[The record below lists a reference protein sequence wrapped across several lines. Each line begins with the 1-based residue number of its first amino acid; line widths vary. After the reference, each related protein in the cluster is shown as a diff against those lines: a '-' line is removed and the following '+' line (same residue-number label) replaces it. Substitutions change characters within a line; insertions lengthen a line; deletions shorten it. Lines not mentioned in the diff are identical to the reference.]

1 MKKKKST
8 KLDCDPTGSPFD
20 SKKEHG
26 LDIQTSGSVM
36 DI

>member
-1 MKKKKST
+1 MKKKKLT
-8 KLDCDPTGSPFD
+8 KLDCDQTGSPSD
-20 SKKEHG
+20 PKKEHG